1 MLSPCVMTVRNPS
14 LLYSVNSKFSGLL
27 KVCCSMLAF
36 CTGLSLVSPPWHWCQ
51 HLGKEHHRWSE
62 SYPPDYWGWFVFVC
76 TDVNW
81 SQQPHNVVG
90 WYCPLLPGIQ
100 NFPDVDIGAQRTDIP
115 REQHDVVWE
124 VDQGLYVSWCHVAV
138 HIWLALMSWPNIIY
152 VLITTLH
159 HSHGI

>member
-1 MLSPCVMTVRNPS
+1 MKVYPEMLSPCVMTVRNPS

-124 VDQGLYVSWCHVAV
+124 VDQGLYVSC
-138 HIWLALMSWPNIIY
+138 SSPY
-152 VLITTLH
+152 LISIDELTKHYLCFNYNTP
-159 HSHGI
+159 S